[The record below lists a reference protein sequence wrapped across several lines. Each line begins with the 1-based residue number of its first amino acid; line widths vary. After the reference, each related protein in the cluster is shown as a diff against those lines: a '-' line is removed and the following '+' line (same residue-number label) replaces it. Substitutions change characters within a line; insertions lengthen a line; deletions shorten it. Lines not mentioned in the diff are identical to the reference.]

1 MAKQIKYGEEARK
14 NIYNGV
20 VKLANAVI
28 VTMWPKG
35 KNVILERSYGTP
47 TVTNDGVTIAKEIE
61 LSDRFENIGA
71 SLVKEAASKT
81 NDGAGDGT
89 TTATALTYS
98 MMTEW
103 LRYISSG
110 VNPFALSRG
119 MTKWVAKITEEL
131 RNIAKPVATD
141 EEIEQIAT
149 ISAQDAEI
157 GALIKEVIKEVGKD
171 GVITVEEGK
180 SMWLTKN
187 IVKGMQL
194 DQWYSSPYFVTDT
207 ARMESVVENPYIL
220 VTDKKLSVIK
230 DILHIIEWAASQGKR
245 DMVIIAED
253 IDGEA
258 LSTLVVNKLRW
269 ILNVIPVKAPW
280 FGDRKKEI
288 LKDICA
294 VTGAT
299 LITDD
304 AGIKRENSD
313 ITMVWTAE
321 KIIITKDKTTIIWG
335 KWDNGD
341 IQERADMVRSQIENT
356 TSTYDK
362 EKLQERLARL
372 VWWVAVIRVGAATEM
387 EMKNRKY
394 KIEDALNAT
403 RAAIEE
409 WIIAGWGTALLYIS
423 KILSDFTLDNMDE
436 NIGMQIILS
445 AIQFPVKQIADN
457 AWYKGDRV
465 VETIKANGTVG
476 YGFDAATG
484 EFKDLISV
492 GIIDPVKVTRLALE
506 NSASAAAMFLTT
518 DTVVVDEPKQE
529 SWIPAWWAGGM
540 WGMDGMY

>member
-1 MAKQIKYGEEARK
+1 MTKEIKYGEDARK
-14 NIYNGV
+14 RIYAGV

-35 KNVILERSYGTP
+35 KNVILERSYWAP

-61 LSDRFENIGA
+61 LSDRFENIWA
-71 SLVKEAASKT
+71 ALVKEAASKT
-81 NDGAGDGT
+81 NDKAWDGT
-89 TTATALTYS
+89 TTATALAYA

-119 MTKWVAKITEEL
+119 MSKWVSKIINEL
-131 RNIAKPVATD
+131 RKTAKPVISD

-149 ISAQDAEI
+149 ISAQDPEI

-180 SMWLTKN
+180 SMWLTKD
-187 IVKGMQL
+187 IVKGMQF
-194 DQWYSSPYFVTDT
+194 DQWYLSPYFVNDV
-207 ARMESVVENPYIL
+207 ARMEAVIENPYIL
-220 VTDKKLSVIK
+220 VTDKKVSAIK

-245 DMVIIAED
+245 DMIIIAED
-253 IDGEA
+253 VDGEA
-258 LSTLVVNKLRW
+258 LSTLVLNKIRW

-288 LKDICA
+288 LRDICA

-304 AGIKRENSD
+304 VGIKFDNSD
-313 ITMVWTAE
+313 ITMVWSAE
-321 KIIITKDKTTIIWG
+321 KIIISKDKTTIVGG
-335 KWDNGD
+335 KWNQAEIDS
-341 IQERADMVRSQIENT
+341 RAEMIRNQIT
-356 TSTYDK
+356 TSPNTYDR
-362 EKLQERLARL
+362 EKLQERLAKL
-372 VWWVAVIRVGAATEM
+372 AWGVAVIRVWASTEM

-409 WIIAGWGTALLYIS
+409 WIISGGGTALLKIAE
-423 KILSDFTLDNMDE
+423 ILSDTKLDDNDE
-436 NIGMQIILS
+436 NTGLHIVLA

-457 AWYKGDRV
+457 AWYKWDRV
-465 VETIKANGTVG
+465 VETVKSNKDIN
-476 YGFDAATG
+476 YWFDAANG
-484 EFKDLISV
+484 EFKDLIQA

-506 NSASAAAMFLTT
+506 NSTSAAAMFLTT
-518 DTVVVDEPKQE
+518 DAVIVDESPKVQ
-529 SWIPAWWAGGM
+529 SSTNPSSGM
-540 WGMDGMY
+540 WGMY